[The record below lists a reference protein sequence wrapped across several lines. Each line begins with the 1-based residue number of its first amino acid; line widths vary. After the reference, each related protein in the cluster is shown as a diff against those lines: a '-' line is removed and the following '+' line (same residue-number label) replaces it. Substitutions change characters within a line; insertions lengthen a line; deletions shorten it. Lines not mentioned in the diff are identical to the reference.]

1 MPQILNYRVEM
12 LEQQMEAL
20 STLPDRVTSLE
31 SQILQF
37 RVETRAEFAAVRE
50 EMRRG
55 DEDTRR
61 EMHVLHAETL
71 QRFDTLREEIRDE
84 MHSGDAE
91 TRRHMRL
98 LHEEVM
104 TRIALLDERWNGTP
118 KKTPAGTPPRPK
130 QR

>member
-1 MPQILNYRVEM
+1 MPQTLNSRMEV

-50 EMRRG
+50 EMQ
-55 DEDTRR
+55 
-61 EMHVLHAETL
+61 
-71 QRFDTLREEIRDE
+71 QRFDTLRDE
-84 MHSGDAE
+84 VHSGDEE

-104 TRIALLDERWNGTP
+104 TRIALLDERWNGGL
-118 KKTPAGTPPRPK
+118 KKTPARTPPRRK